1 MAIIRDM
8 AIHMEKTTMA
18 NILIADM
25 DIPIRNMDIIIPKA
39 KVEVEAE
46 VEKKNK

>member
-8 AIHMEKTTMA
+8 DIHMERTIMV

-25 DIPIRNMDIIIPKA
+25 DIPIRNMGIIILKA
-39 KVEVEAE
+39 KVEVKVK
-46 VEKKNK
+46 VE